1 MSHRFSPTQLHV
13 LAIFVS
19 VCVSIGFV
27 CVSSFGWMTIAFSFL
42 FSIPFEQFNPI
53 TGGIIQRQLLYKFVG
68 WFQLYVCSQQIV
80 NFFFCLYMSSSL
92 SNFCWIEWRRG
103 VEYVPFLKSDF
114 FFFSSSY
121 SALRI
126 FISSLCYSR
135 LIFHSIRL
143 NFF

>member
-80 NFFFCLYMSSSL
+80 NFFFASICHHRCQISVGLNEEEVL
-92 SNFCWIEWRRG
+92 SMC
-103 VEYVPFLKSDF
+103 PFWNPIS
-114 FFFSSSY
+114 FFSSSY